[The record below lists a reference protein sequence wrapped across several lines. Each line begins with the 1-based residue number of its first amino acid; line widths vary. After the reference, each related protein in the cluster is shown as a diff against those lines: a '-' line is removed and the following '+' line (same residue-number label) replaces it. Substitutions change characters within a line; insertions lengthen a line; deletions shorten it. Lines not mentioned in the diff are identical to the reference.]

1 LQTTFSTLKF
11 ICLYLFRIRYLNKNR
26 DLLSFFLLLI
36 VFSAVGQTIGK
47 DIAIGQRIEY
57 KSSILNRSVPVFVSH
72 PDDYQTKSYPLAILL
87 SAEPF
92 DFRASILKNEFV
104 TIGIE
109 SVDGRKDFLK
119 EIDRKKYLAFLRE
132 ELIPELES
140 QYKTSGV
147 RLVSG
152 HSMAG
157 AMVLECF
164 LNQPNDFSFY
174 LATSPV
180 LQLVDIKQISEIEI
194 KKNKALYFGMGRN
207 ENYPQLE
214 QSNQAFH
221 FLLDSM
227 HFDHLHWKFD
237 VLKDETHQTNAYTGF
252 CKGYN
257 FYRSFATVL
266 DSILGKNITEVQN
279 FISQVKE
286 QMGISI
292 PIDESVLMPHLLL
305 NLSNELYTN
314 VAESIRFISENNP
327 ELFKREMEIMLE
339 LAKQLRIK
347 GGRELAYQT
356 YQLIYSQTGSDEAKR
371 NIEELQQGY

>member
-1 LQTTFSTLKF
+1 MSRVSLT
-11 ICLYLFRIRYLNKNR
+11 
-26 DLLSFFLLLI
+26 FFLLLI
-36 VFSAVGQTIGK
+36 VSSAVGQTVGK
-47 DIAIGQRIEY
+47 DITIGQRIEY
-57 KSSILNRSVPVFVSH
+57 KSNILNRSIRIFVSH
-72 PDDYQTKSYPLAILL
+72 PDDFHTQSYPLAILL
-87 SAEPF
+87 SAEPY

-104 TIGIE
+104 TVGIE

-119 EIDRKKYLAFLRE
+119 EEDRKKYLAFIID
-132 ELIPELES
+132 ELIPDIER

-157 AMVLECF
+157 AMVIECF
-164 LNQPNDFSFY
+164 LNKPDDFSFY

-180 LQLVDIKQISEIEI
+180 LQLIDTKQINKIELRQNI
-194 KKNKALYFGMGRN
+194 ALYFGMGRN

-214 QSNQAFH
+214 QSNHAFH
-221 FLLDSM
+221 FLLDSLN
-227 HFDHLHWKFD
+227 FDHLHWKFD

-257 FYRSFATVL
+257 FYHSFATVP
-266 DSILGKNITEVQN
+266 DSILARSIVEVQN

-286 QMGISI
+286 QMAISI

-305 NLSNELYTN
+305 NLSNENYVN
-314 VAESIRFISENNP
+314 VAESIKFISGNKP

-347 GGRELAYQT
+347 GGREMAYLT
-356 YQLIYSQTGSDEAKR
+356 YQLIYDQTGSDEAKR
-371 NIEELQQGY
+371 NMEELKQGY

>member
-1 LQTTFSTLKF
+1 M
-11 ICLYLFRIRYLNKNR
+11 NR
-26 DLLSFFLLLI
+26 VSLTFFLLLI
-36 VFSAVGQTIGK
+36 VFSAVGQTVGK
-47 DIAIGQRIEY
+47 DITIGQSIEY
-57 KSSILNRSVPVFVSH
+57 KSNILNRSVQVFLSH
-72 PDDYQTKSYPLAILL
+72 PDDFQTHPYPLAILL

-104 TIGIE
+104 TVGIE
-109 SVDGRKDFLK
+109 SVDGKKDFLK
-119 EIDRKKYLAFLRE
+119 EEGRKKYLTFILE
-132 ELIPELES
+132 ELLPDMER

-147 RLVSG
+147 RMVSG

-164 LNQPNDFSFY
+164 LNKPDHFSFY

-180 LQLVDIKQISEIEI
+180 LQLVDAKHINKIELKQ
-194 KKNKALYFGMGRN
+194 NKALYFGMGRN

-214 QSNQAFH
+214 QSNHAFH
-221 FLLDSM
+221 FLLDSLQI
-227 HFDHLHWKFD
+227 DYLHWKFD

-257 FYRSFATVL
+257 FYRSFTTVP
-266 DSILGKNITEVQN
+266 DSILGKNITEVQD
-279 FISQVKE
+279 FVSQVKE

-292 PIDESVLMPHLLL
+292 SIDENVLMPHLLL
-305 NLSNELYTN
+305 NLSNENYAN
-314 VAESIRFISENNP
+314 VAESIKFISANNP

-347 GGRELAYQT
+347 GGREMAYYT
-356 YQLIYSQTGSDEAKR
+356 YQLIYDQTGSDEAKR
-371 NIEELQQGY
+371 NLEELKQGY